1 MNCEDFRAMITAW
14 VDGELP
20 GERQGLLQEHLAGC
34 EGCRRELAEVRALK
48 EELSMIRFSE
58 PTDAELARYW
68 KSVYNRLER
77 GLAWILLSIGT
88 IVLLCYGGFRL
99 VEHLIRDP
107 QIAWWV
113 KGGVLAVVF
122 GLAILVVSL
131 LRERLAVRRSDKYSR
146 EVDR

>member
-1 MNCEDFRAMITAW
+1 MNCEDFRAMVTAW

-20 GERQGLLQEHLAGC
+20 PERQRMLEEHLAGC

-48 EELSMIRFSE
+48 EELSMIRFVE

-77 GLAWILLSIGT
+77 GLAWVLLSIGT

-99 VEHLIRDP
+99 VEHFIRDP

-122 GLAILVVSL
+122 GLAILAVSL
-131 LRERLAVRRSDKYSR
+131 ARERLAVRKADKYSR

>member
-1 MNCEDFRAMITAW
+1 MITAW

-20 GERQGLLQEHLAGC
+20 PERQELLDGHLAGC
-34 EGCRRELAEVRALK
+34 DGCRRELAEVRALK

-107 QIAWWV
+107 RIAWWV

-122 GLAILVVSL
+122 GLAILAVSL
-131 LRERLAVRRSDKYSR
+131 LRERLAVGKVDKYSK

>member
-1 MNCEDFRAMITAW
+1 MNCEDFRALITAW

-20 GERQGLLQEHLAGC
+20 PERQELLQQHLAGC
-34 EGCRRELAEVRALK
+34 DGCRRELAEVRALK
-48 EELSMIRFSE
+48 EELGMIRFSE

-77 GLAWILLSIGT
+77 GLAWVLLSIGT

-99 VEHLIRDP
+99 VEHFIRDP

-122 GLAILVVSL
+122 GLVILAVSL
-131 LRERLAVRRSDKYSR
+131 LRERLAVGKVDKYSK